1 MWIISASYFLHL
13 QVATLTCQV
22 KKRIHGYVTDYNILL
37 QTMLLE
43 VWWSEWENSVLGR
56 LCGSLIILRIINQ
69 EGHWLIVWV
78 GPRIIE
84 LRRTS
89 ELCYIRYPC
98 SECGVEST
106 SHSTLFSPHKQL
118 RANRNNWKALT
129 TYCIRACSVVC
140 WSGACCCS
148 YVFICCLFSK
158 IGLPCEVLVGLELK
172 RFPYL
177 WIQSAG
183 IKRATHFLC

>member
-1 MWIISASYFLHL
+1 MWLTITYFFRPCSWKYGGLNGKTACWAGS
-13 QVATLTCQV
+13 VAVWSFWELLI
-22 KKRIHGYVTDYNILL
+22 KRVI
-37 QTMLLE
+37 
-43 VWWSEWENSVLGR
+43 
-56 LCGSLIILRIINQ
+56 GSLS
-69 EGHWLIVWV
+69 VWV

-89 ELCYIRYPC
+89 ELCYVRYPC

-140 WSGACCCS
+140 WSGVCCCS